1 MISVTLQDLTGQIRV
16 AMGMNVRPIIILAN
30 FHAFVARDWKVTDV
44 NTMLTS
50 VNVMAVPASMVAN
63 VKMNLEHFIAIVHQ
77 DMVEH
82 IVKRI
87 LTSVLINHVSME
99 EHALMQLMIFNVLV
113 EKVRENFRRDSGSDF
128 LAKIGMIKFQALK
141 KVKKLEKS

>member
-30 FHAFVARDWKVTDV
+30 FHAFVARDWKVTDA
-44 NTMLTS
+44 NMMLTS
-50 VNVMAVPASMVAN
+50 VNVMVVPANMVAN
-63 VKMNLEHFIAIVHQ
+63 VKMNLEHFIATVHQ

-87 LTSVLINHVSME
+87 LTSVLINHVLME

-113 EKVRENFRRDSGSDF
+113 EKVREYSNQNRP
-128 LAKIGMIKFQALK
+128 
-141 KVKKLEKS
+141 KSRLG

>member
-16 AMGMNVRPIIILAN
+16 AMGMNARPIIILAN
-30 FHAFVARDWKVTDV
+30 FHAFVARDWKVTDA
-44 NTMLTS
+44 NMMLTS
-50 VNVMAVPASMVAN
+50 VNVMVVPANMVAN
-63 VKMNLEHFIAIVHQ
+63 VKMNLEHFIATVHQ

-87 LTSVLINHVSME
+87 LTSVLINHVLME

-113 EKVRENFRRDSGSDF
+113 EKVREYSNQNRP
-128 LAKIGMIKFQALK
+128 
-141 KVKKLEKS
+141 KSRLG

>member
-1 MISVTLQDLTGQIRV
+1 M
-16 AMGMNVRPIIILAN
+16 AMGMNARPIIILAN

-63 VKMNLEHFIAIVHQ
+63 VKMNLEHFIATVHQ

>member
-1 MISVTLQDLTGQIRV
+1 MISVTLQDLIGQIHV
-16 AMGMNVRPIIILAN
+16 AMGMNARPIIILAN

-44 NTMLTS
+44 NMMLTS

-63 VKMNLEHFIAIVHQ
+63 VKMNLEHFIATVHQ

-87 LTSVLINHVSME
+87 LTNVLINHVSME

-113 EKVRENFRRDSGSDF
+113 EKVRENFRRDWSGDGSDF
-128 LAKIGMIKFQALK
+128 LAKIGPFWNGMILSSKR
-141 KVKKLEKS
+141 

>member
-1 MISVTLQDLTGQIRV
+1 M
-16 AMGMNVRPIIILAN
+16 AMGMNARPIIILAN

-44 NTMLTS
+44 NMMLTS

-63 VKMNLEHFIAIVHQ
+63 VKMNLEHFIATVHQ

-87 LTSVLINHVSME
+87 LTNVLINHVSME

-113 EKVRENFRRDSGSDF
+113 EKVKENFRRDWSGDGSDF
-128 LAKIGMIKFQALK
+128 LAKIGPFLNLMIKFQALK

>member
-30 FHAFVARDWKVTDV
+30 FLAFVARDWKVTDA

-50 VNVMAVPASMVAN
+50 VNAMVVPANTVAN
-63 VKMNLEHFIAIVHQ
+63 VKMNLEHFIATVHQ

-113 EKVRENFRRDSGSDF
+113 EKVRENFRQDSGSDF
-128 LAKIGMIKFQALK
+128 LAMIGPIWN
-141 KVKKLEKS
+141 

>member
-1 MISVTLQDLTGQIRV
+1 M
-16 AMGMNVRPIIILAN
+16 AMGMNARPIIILAN

-44 NTMLTS
+44 NMMLTS

-63 VKMNLEHFIAIVHQ
+63 VKMNLEHFIATVHQ

-113 EKVRENFRRDSGSDF
+113 EKVRENFRRDSGSD
-128 LAKIGMIKFQALK
+128 LSSKR
-141 KVKKLEKS
+141 

>member
-16 AMGMNVRPIIILAN
+16 AMGMNARPIIILEN
-30 FHAFVARDWKVTDV
+30 FHAFVARDWKAIDAS
-44 NTMLTS
+44 TMLMS

-63 VKMNLEHFIAIVHQ
+63 VKMNLEHFIATVHQ

-87 LTSVLINHVSME
+87 LTNVLINHVLME

-113 EKVRENFRRDSGSDF
+113 EKVREYSNQNQPISR
-128 LAKIGMIKFQALK
+128 
-141 KVKKLEKS
+141 